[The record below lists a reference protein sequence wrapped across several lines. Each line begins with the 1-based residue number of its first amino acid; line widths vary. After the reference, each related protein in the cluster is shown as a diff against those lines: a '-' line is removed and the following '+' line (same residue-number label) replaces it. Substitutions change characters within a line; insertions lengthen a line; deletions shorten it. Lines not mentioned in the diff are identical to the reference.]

1 MNRHRQIRKYVQI
14 VNIYQNYGSTSIPF
28 FLVYVLTPITKMENV
43 TNICDPF
50 ASLGS
55 TREWRRVVTDQT
67 RTADLV
73 CVCVCVCVSFPRV
86 SSVRTHSY
94 HNNGK
99 YDQPLPPLVWKYNH
113 TKTTTTRII
122 ENTVL
127 LWQCLFA
134 FVFEMLS

>member
-73 CVCVCVCVSFPRV
+73 CVCVCHSPVSAVYALTPITTMENMTNLCLPWFGNTITQKRRQPE
-86 SSVRTHSY
+86 SLKTQYYYGSVYLHLCS
-94 HNNGK
+94 K
-99 YDQPLPPLVWKYNH
+99 
-113 TKTTTTRII
+113 
-122 ENTVL
+122 
-127 LWQCLFA
+127 C
-134 FVFEMLS
+134 